1 MSTPS
6 GNTPLDSPQSVSLRE
21 SCRIWLRV
29 GLLSF
34 GGPAAQIA
42 VMHRLMVEE
51 KRWVSEQ
58 RFLNA
63 LNCCMLLPGPE
74 AQQLATF
81 LGWTLHGIRGGLV
94 AGLLFILPG
103 SLCMLLLGFVY
114 TEYRHIPA
122 LAGMLFGL
130 QCAVLPIL
138 ADAVLR
144 MSRRVLQ
151 TRMLGLLAASGCI
164 ATLLIRVPFPAVVF
178 TAGLAG
184 WLWGRTNIAAKT
196 SSELATALP
205 QNTGPPHRWSV
216 SLRVLVGGILLW
228 CSPLLVAWRLQGT
241 QSVYVQSGL
250 LFSKAAVVTF
260 GGAYAVLEYV
270 KQQAVETYGWLD
282 KAEMAAGLGLAET
295 TPGPL
300 ILVVQF
306 VGHVAGWRHGEG
318 LPPAAAGVLG
328 ALLATWVTFV
338 PSFIWIFLSAP
349 WVDRL
354 PRIRG
359 ATGALQWISA
369 AVLGVII
376 SLGLSLA
383 KSTLI
388 SDEPLSADA
397 RLLEPTAIAITL
409 LGAALTWYLRTGLG
423 WVLLSCAGAGLV
435 LRLLL

>member
-1 MSTPS
+1 MTVSSSNIPA
-6 GNTPLDSPQSVSLRE
+6 DSLQSVSLHE
-21 SCRIWLRV
+21 ACRIWLRV

-42 VMHRLMVEE
+42 VMHRLVVEE
-51 KRWVSEQ
+51 KHWMSEQ

-81 LGWTLHGIRGGLV
+81 LGWTLHGIRGGLT
-94 AGLLFILPG
+94 AGLLFVLPG
-103 SLCMLLLGFVY
+103 SLCMLLLGFLY
-114 TEYRHIPA
+114 TEYRHIPS
-122 LAGMLFGL
+122 LAGLLFGL

-151 TRMLGLLAASGCI
+151 SKMLGLLAGSSCL
-164 ATLLIRVPFPAVVF
+164 ATLLLRIPFPAVVF

-184 WLWGRTNIAAKT
+184 WLWSRTN
-196 SSELATALP
+196 ATTTTLP
-205 QNTGPPHRWSV
+205 VLTPPVPANIVPARCWSA
-216 SLRVLVGGILLW
+216 SLRVLLVGLILW
-228 CSPLLVAWRLQGT
+228 CAPLVAAWRLQGT
-241 QSVYVQSGL
+241 QGVYFQSGL
-250 LFSKAAVVTF
+250 FFSKAAVVTF
-260 GGAYAVLEYV
+260 GGAYAVLGYV
-270 KQQAVETYGWLD
+270 KQQAVEEYGWLE
-282 KAEMAAGLGLAET
+282 KSEMAAGLGLAET

-318 LPPAAAGVLG
+318 LPSAAAGILG

-359 ATGALQWISA
+359 ATDALQWISA
-369 AVLGVII
+369 AVLGVIV

-383 KSTLI
+383 KSTLV
-388 SDEPLSADA
+388 SNDPLTGAA
-397 RLLEPTAIAITL
+397 GLLEPAAIAVTL
-409 LGAALTWYLRTGLG
+409 LGAVLTWHLRTGLS
-423 WVLLSCAGAGLV
+423 WVLISCAGAGLV

>member
-1 MSTPS
+1 M
-6 GNTPLDSPQSVSLRE
+6 
-21 SCRIWLRV
+21 
-29 GLLSF
+29 
-34 GGPAAQIA
+34 
-42 VMHRLMVEE
+42 
-51 KRWVSEQ
+51 
-58 RFLNA
+58 
-63 LNCCMLLPGPE
+63 
-74 AQQLATF
+74 
-81 LGWTLHGIRGGLV
+81 
-94 AGLLFILPG
+94 
-103 SLCMLLLGFVY
+103 
-114 TEYRHIPA
+114 
-122 LAGMLFGL
+122 
-130 QCAVLPIL
+130 
-138 ADAVLR
+138 
-144 MSRRVLQ
+144 
-151 TRMLGLLAASGCI
+151 
-164 ATLLIRVPFPAVVF
+164 
-178 TAGLAG
+178 
-184 WLWGRTNIAAKT
+184 
-196 SSELATALP
+196 
-205 QNTGPPHRWSV
+205 
-216 SLRVLVGGILLW
+216 
-228 CSPLLVAWRLQGT
+228 AWRLQGT

-260 GGAYAVLEYV
+260 GGAYAVLGYV
-270 KQQAVETYGWLD
+270 KQQAVEKYGWLD

-359 ATGALQWISA
+359 ATHALQWISA

-397 RLLEPTAIAITL
+397 RQLEPTAIAITL
-409 LGAALTWYLRTGLG
+409 LGAVLTWYLRTGLG

-435 LRLLL
+435 LQLLL